1 MSGYFDRIRNHLVNS
16 SLLKAK
22 IAESD
27 DLVQRIY
34 DASAMMIQCLLNG
47 GKILW
52 CGNGGSAA
60 DSQHLSAELVARLN
74 MTRPGLAS
82 IALTTDT
89 SLITAWSNDVGFET
103 LYSRQVEALGKKGD
117 VLFALSTSGNSPNVL
132 EAVKSARIK
141 EMTSIAL
148 LGKKGGTIHEFTDL
162 SIIIPS
168 ENTQHIQEAHI
179 TIGHI
184 LCDLIESKLFKS

>member
-16 SLLKAK
+16 SLLKVK
-22 IAESD
+22 IGESD

-34 DASAMMIQCLLNG
+34 DASAMMIQCLQKG

-82 IALTTDT
+82 LALTTDT

-103 LYSRQVEALGKKGD
+103 LFSRQVEALGKKGD
-117 VLFALSTSGNSPNVL
+117 VLFGLSTSGNSPNVL
-132 EAVKSARIK
+132 EAIKSARKK

-148 LGKKGGTIHEFTDL
+148 LGKNGGTIHEFTDL

-168 ENTQHIQEAHI
+168 DNTQHIQEAHI

>member
-34 DASAMMIQCLLNG
+34 DASAMMIQCLQKG

-74 MTRPGLAS
+74 ITRPGLAS
-82 IALTTDT
+82 LALTTDT

-103 LYSRQVEALGKKGD
+103 LFSRQVEALGKKGD
-117 VLFALSTSGNSPNVL
+117 VLFGLSTSGNSPNVL
-132 EAVKSARIK
+132 EAVKSARKK
-141 EMTSIAL
+141 EITSIAL
-148 LGKKGGTIHEFTDL
+148 LGKNGGTIHEFTDL

-168 ENTQHIQEAHI
+168 DNTQHIQEAHI
-179 TIGHI
+179 TVGHI

>member
-34 DASAMMIQCLLNG
+34 DASAMMIQCLQKG

-82 IALTTDT
+82 LALTTDT

-103 LYSRQVEALGKKGD
+103 LFSRQVEALGKKGD
-117 VLFALSTSGNSPNVL
+117 VLFGLSTSGNSPNVL
-132 EAVKSARIK
+132 EAVKSARKK

-148 LGKKGGTIHEFTDL
+148 LGKNGGSIHEFTDL

-168 ENTQHIQEAHI
+168 DNTQHIQEAHI

>member
-16 SLLKAK
+16 SLLKVK
-22 IAESD
+22 IGESD

-34 DASAMMIQCLLNG
+34 DASAMMIQCLQKG

-82 IALTTDT
+82 LALTTDT

-103 LYSRQVEALGKKGD
+103 LFSRQVEALGKKGD
-117 VLFALSTSGNSPNVL
+117 ALFGLSTSGNSPNVL
-132 EAVKSARIK
+132 EAVKSARKK

-148 LGKKGGTIHEFTDL
+148 LGKNGGTIHEFTDL

-168 ENTQHIQEAHI
+168 DNTQHIQEAHI

>member
-1 MSGYFDRIRNHLVNS
+1 MAGYFDHIRNHLINS
-16 SLLKAK
+16 SLLKTK

-34 DASAMMIQCLLNG
+34 DASAMMIQCLQKG

-82 IALTTDT
+82 LALTTDT
-89 SLITAWSNDVGFET
+89 SLITAWSNDVGFES
-103 LYSRQVEALGKKGD
+103 LFSRQVEALGKKGD
-117 VLFALSTSGNSPNVL
+117 VLFGLSTSGNSPNVM
-132 EAVKSARIK
+132 EAVKSARKK
-141 EMTSIAL
+141 EMISIAL
-148 LGKKGGTIHEFTDL
+148 LGKLGGTIHEFTDL

-168 ENTQHIQEAHI
+168 DNTQYIQEAHI

>member
-1 MSGYFDRIRNHLVNS
+1 MSGSFDRIRNHLTDS
-16 SLLKAK
+16 SLLKKK

-34 DASAMMIQCLLNG
+34 DASSLMIQCLQKG
-47 GKILW
+47 GKFLW

-74 MTRPGLAS
+74 LTRPGLAS

-89 SLITAWSNDVGFET
+89 SLITAWSNDVGFDS
-103 LYSRQVEALGKKGD
+103 LFSRQVEALGKKGD
-117 VLFALSTSGNSPNVL
+117 VLFGLSTSGNSQNVL
-132 EAVKSARIK
+132 EAVKAARKK
-141 EMTSIAL
+141 EMITIAL
-148 LGKKGGTIHEFTDL
+148 LGKSGGTIHEVTNL
-162 SIIIPS
+162 SIIVPS
-168 ENTQHIQEAHI
+168 HNTQHIQEAHI

-184 LCDLIESKLFKS
+184 LCDLIEFKLFKS